1 MKARVIVTTRVKR
14 KDENVAPE
22 SIPAVGFNDLFK
34 YDEIA
39 ITGGE
44 PMIISERCV
53 ELVHR
58 LRLQGYK
65 GKIFLYTSNSHRL
78 NRYWAV
84 SMLIDEVDGL
94 VYTVRDNKNFDKM
107 KSDFVDL
114 RRLDKY
120 LTESERSEK
129 EDRLYIDSRVY
140 RAEYVESLE
149 YGWKEVKPFVDTDK
163 DTPEGEDVIYYDLE
177 GDNG

>member
-1 MKARVIVTTRVKR
+1 MRARVIVTTREKR

-22 SIPAVGFNDLFK
+22 GIPAVGFNDLFK
-34 YDEIA
+34 YDELIL
-39 ITGGE
+39 TGGE
-44 PMIISERCV
+44 PMVICERLV

-65 GKIFLYTSNSHRL
+65 GKIYLYTANSHRL

-84 SMLIDEVDGL
+84 EMLIDEVDGIT
-94 VYTVRDNKNFDKM
+94 YTVRDNKNYDKL
-107 KSDFVDL
+107 KSDFTDL
-114 RRLDKY
+114 RRLDRY
-120 LTESERSEK
+120 LSLSNREGK

-140 RAEYVESLE
+140 SAEYVESVE
-149 YGWKEVKPFVDTDK
+149 YKWQEIKPFVESEADI
-163 DTPEGEDVIYYDLE
+163 PEGEDIIYYDVE